1 MSNQQQTKMFQNKN
15 LSILTSNLLF
25 KGIDDSVV
33 SPLFNSKNFQAEKEG
48 ELIFQAGDESQWLY
62 LILQGEVKLKY
73 FGTKGSN
80 ASFRRSKNQ
89 FFGERE
95 IIDRTTRISSAV
107 ADTDCIFY
115 LINKEE
121 IYQLAGKHKII
132 LKNLSFDYAEEEQIA
147 DDIVVGQQSFTV
159 NPDESSSEN
168 VEDKIQEE
176 IIIDEE
182 IADIAFNVPANE
194 ELYDFH
200 DESHLTFTDEEDE
213 NENLDFNNS
222 FYNEEFNT
230 EVPVE
235 NNIGNNGSTDQFT
248 SLIENNLGNNSPI
261 NQHTGLEENNLGN
274 NGSINQLTGLS
285 EEYLEEQ
292 NSLSENDNLIP
303 SINDFENIPAEPEKF
318 AFSNSFDN
326 QQSTNGVEYQTE
338 TITLIESAQKFLS
351 NNIRFPLNEIKKFA
365 EYLKKTPNSDEVPYI
380 NDLISKQADSVN
392 TIVESTLEF
401 LSGKSNVNLNLLNA
415 DNVINDV
422 LSLLSDY
429 IESRNSVLYKK
440 IETRANIK
448 VNKDKLYFA
457 LFQVA
462 KNACDAMPE
471 GGNIFVIA
479 TKEEGQVKIVI
490 IDEGLGIPSSLT
502 FEVFEPLISHGKT
515 DASGIGLSIAKKIIQ
530 DHNGDISVDGE
541 LGEGTKILI
550 SLPEII

>member
-1 MSNQQQTKMFQNKN
+1 
-15 LSILTSNLLF
+15 
-25 KGIDDSVV
+25 
-33 SPLFNSKNFQAEKEG
+33 
-48 ELIFQAGDESQWLY
+48 
-62 LILQGEVKLKY
+62 
-73 FGTKGSN
+73 
-80 ASFRRSKNQ
+80 
-89 FFGERE
+89 
-95 IIDRTTRISSAV
+95 
-107 ADTDCIFY
+107 
-115 LINKEE
+115 
-121 IYQLAGKHKII
+121 
-132 LKNLSFDYAEEEQIA
+132 
-147 DDIVVGQQSFTV
+147 
-159 NPDESSSEN
+159 
-168 VEDKIQEE
+168 
-176 IIIDEE
+176 
-182 IADIAFNVPANE
+182 
-194 ELYDFH
+194 
-200 DESHLTFTDEEDE
+200 
-213 NENLDFNNS
+213 
-222 FYNEEFNT
+222 
-230 EVPVE
+230 
-235 NNIGNNGSTDQFT
+235 
-248 SLIENNLGNNSPI
+248 
-261 NQHTGLEENNLGN
+261 
-274 NGSINQLTGLS
+274 
-285 EEYLEEQ
+285 
-292 NSLSENDNLIP
+292 
-303 SINDFENIPAEPEKF
+303 
-318 AFSNSFDN
+318 
-326 QQSTNGVEYQTE
+326 VEYQTE

-380 NDLISKQADSVN
+380 NDLISKQADSVK
-392 TIVESTLEF
+392 TIVESTFEF

-448 VNKDKLYFA
+448 VDKDKLYFA

-471 GGNIFVIA
+471 GGNIFVTA